1 MKPNITLFTLLLSAL
16 FASFSLSAQSLRLEY
31 SEDDD
36 EIEFLDEHD
45 EEDDSRDKK
54 KKKHALELDAEKGRI
69 YYYHSENK
77 RQRSKIRRKWHN
89 AFDRFYD
96 DMPLFKFEKKPSVSV
111 AFGTQGSLYAP
122 PNAPIAFTYFD
133 ASLGYVK
140 DEFSFSEV
148 TRYGHQYLFLSNQR
162 DLDASLSFNALT
174 GIGSTAWRVGLGS
187 RQGYGYQSGEF
198 SFTPYHGNAAV
209 WTHINYANFASL
221 SESERLLLADYNNA
235 IRFGTMTEGGLRV
248 RFIAPIALDISFQRT
263 IVMRRFVFWQWVGS
277 YGLEALSQS
286 LLDGFIREI
295 YKSSPVFAPIMN
307 FALKNGLAYGIYQL
321 RREKMNVPFDSEAP
335 LHFDMF
341 RVGATFSF

>member
-1 MKPNITLFTLLLSAL
+1 MKPNVTLFTLLISAL
-16 FASFSLSAQSLRLEY
+16 LASFSLSAQSLKIEY
-31 SEDDD
+31 AEDDD
-36 EIEFLDEHD
+36 DTESIDERDDD
-45 EEDDSRDKK
+45 EYSRDKK
-54 KKKHALELDAEKGRI
+54 KKKRKLELDSQQGRI
-69 YYYHSENK
+69 YYYDSE
-77 RQRSKIRRKWHN
+77 SKPRRPKVRRKWHSI
-89 AFDRFYD
+89 FEGYYD
-96 DMPLFKFEKKPSVSV
+96 DQPIFFPHKKPSVSV

-140 DEFSFSEV
+140 DEFSFREV

-162 DLDASLSFNALT
+162 DIDASLSFNALT
-174 GIGSTAWRVGLGS
+174 GIESTAWRVGLGS

-321 RREKMNVPFDSEAP
+321 RREKMNAPFDSEAP